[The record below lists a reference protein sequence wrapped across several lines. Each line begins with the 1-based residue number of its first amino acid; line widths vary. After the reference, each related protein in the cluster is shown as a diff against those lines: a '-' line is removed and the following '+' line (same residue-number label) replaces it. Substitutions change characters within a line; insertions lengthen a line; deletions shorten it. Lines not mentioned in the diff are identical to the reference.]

1 MSSFQEVSG
10 NKNLYD
16 EFHLDTVLPPQLQ
29 DNDGNMQIMDANG
42 DPQMLYE
49 QQLKS
54 SLESLESSYT
64 FSVKEDCGTTYSA
77 CQEKTLSDEEMNRS
91 ILGEVFERWFK
102 ITIPNGKKY
111 NKMWLINLLQSYC
124 SMGFTPV
131 DFQYIRNGIQF
142 FVQSTKTAVELMN
155 INYQISDEENKK
167 ISIYVNSSSEPA
179 SVHYKLTAAQM
190 HSLKLSMK
198 KRYDVSKKALYLGK
212 LRFDQDLMDH
222 GIDMFLNRRS
232 CMTAA
237 LQIIQEN
244 FPELLSLNVSN
255 NKIYWLDGLSELIE
269 KAPHVKTLNL
279 SRNLLRTAWELE
291 KIRGLNLEQLWLEG
305 NPLCSTFPDHSSYVS
320 AILNYFPE
328 LSHLVSSRLHHF
340 SSPSNTRPPSLLPSP
355 VCLARKHV
363 CSRLLSKKN
372 MNIFLREKYPISTER
387 RKEERG
393 KGDILQMST
402 VISQPTGF
410 PAPFH
415 TCLLFL
421 FQSLLYLL
429 GHHMSCPPSVPLI
442 SYFLQDGRKLFP
454 TIDINTLEIIKPR
467 KESYK
472 GSECL
477 KNLLVQFMLQY
488 YLIYDYGD
496 RHSLLNAY
504 HANACFSL
512 AITFNSD
519 KADMSSL
526 EDYLKDNRNMKM
538 LTNSFLRMQLLKH
551 KKYNIVTCLHE
562 LPKTQHDLNSYVV
575 DICVQTE
582 KMICFSVN
590 GVFKEVEGKSW
601 GSVRAFTRT
610 FILTPDRH
618 FRLCIVNDEMILRNA
633 NPAEARKAFSTTR
646 PTVSYTQSCWNT
658 HTDLKYCKNKWKCIR
673 EDEALFTFQSEER
686 SSSEFF
692 RYKF

>member
-328 LSHLVSSRLHHF
+328 LSHL
-340 SSPSNTRPPSLLPSP
+340 
-355 VCLARKHV
+355 
-363 CSRLLSKKN
+363 
-372 MNIFLREKYPISTER
+372 
-387 RKEERG
+387 
-393 KGDILQMST
+393 
-402 VISQPTGF
+402 PTGF